1 MGVTSPKPKKR
12 RELYSASNWT
22 PREPI
27 RRVKRS
33 YSRRRKQK
41 VLLFLVHH
49 RIFILM
55 NGIDSYDKQTRVL
68 ENMPEV
74 LEEGYRRPNTAEA
87 QNYFLIG
94 DDFIIR
100 R

>member
-1 MGVTSPKPKKR
+1 M
-12 RELYSASNWT
+12 
-22 PREPI
+22 
-27 RRVKRS
+27 KRS
-33 YSRRRKQK
+33 YSRRRKQE

-49 RIFILM
+49 RIPIPM

-74 LEEGYRRPNTAEA
+74 LEEGYRRPTTAEA

-94 DDFIIR
+94 DDSIIR